1 MPRHSPFLFF
11 LFQQTCKYLKKEVRK
26 EMGPISDIIDT
37 VKSIGSAAKLG
48 GATIFSPT
56 KSISARAMDGTCVFP
71 MVVDGE
77 LIPIDDALTIARA
90 WERTCSSFVLTSLTM
105 SPFLNVTDGE
115 TPSAA
120 EYVKRFHVNM
130 AADSRY
136 GNSPVG
142 LNLESFDQDCAR
154 IGVDY
159 HVLESSAAAVA
170 FNIYQGIHSE
180 LAKRQLAMENFV
192 VEEFIN
198 PSAVN
203 DLYIVQE
210 ARGPGRPRPNPG
222 PRGNARVN
230 PRSGAQSP
238 SITNNVNPT
247 ITVTVPGQAA
257 PRRRLFDDRRAFDH
271 KVDSEF
277 RKAND
282 LVPTMLHIRIYP
294 ITDNKESGGEAID
307 FVLGIKCQLHPVTTD
322 QMVTELARGI
332 KNNDTFFNFI
342 KWTTGETKFFRDFL
356 FAMDQQKADAYQ
368 SVRGD
373 NASIIVASKR
383 RKNIAK
389 VWNRLADNPLTPIL
403 SILVA
408 QDDLDILR
416 DEFGYDVEKMP
427 TLLRTL
433 MSNFYLLGF
442 MNLNLASERV
452 DILIDGQTN
461 PQTYTLS
468 TLAKENTTDD
478 RKFKEMMKMMG
489 RRI

>member
-1 MPRHSPFLFF
+1 
-11 LFQQTCKYLKKEVRK
+11 
-26 EMGPISDIIDT
+26 MGPISDIIDT

-48 GATIFSPT
+48 GAAIFSPT

-77 LIPIDDALTIARA
+77 LIPIEDALTIARA
-90 WERTCSSFVLTSLTM
+90 WERTCSSFVLTTLSM
-105 SPFLNVTDGE
+105 APFMNVEDGAI
-115 TPSAA
+115 PSAA
-120 EYVKRFHVNM
+120 DYVKKFHVNM
-130 AADSRY
+130 AADSMY

-142 LNLESFDQDCAR
+142 LNLESFDRTCAR
-154 IGVDY
+154 LGISYD
-159 HVLESSAAAVA
+159 VLESSAAAVA
-170 FNIYQGIHSE
+170 VHVYQGIQSE
-180 LAKRQLAMENFV
+180 LAKRQLTMENFV
-192 VEEFIN
+192 VEEFTN
-198 PSAVN
+198 PSVVN

-210 ARGPGRPRPNPG
+210 AKGNK
-222 PRGNARVN
+222 PRGGNGSSGGSSGSGSRGTSDGNNRRPPRVGSRPTSTTVN
-230 PRSGAQSP
+230 VGGTT
-238 SITNNVNPT
+238 ITNNIPAQGSSKKRV
-247 ITVTVPGQAA
+247 
-257 PRRRLFDDRRAFDH
+257 FDDRRAFDH
-271 KVDSEF
+271 KVDAEF

-294 ITDNKESGGEAID
+294 LTEKNEGGEAID
-307 FVLGIKCQLHPVTTD
+307 FVLGVKCQLHPITTS
-322 QMVTELARGI
+322 QMVTEIARGI
-332 KNNDTFFNFI
+332 KNNDTLFNFI

-356 FAMDQQKADAYQ
+356 FAVDQQRADAFQ

-389 VWNRLADNPLTPIL
+389 VWNRLGENPLTPIL

-442 MNLNLASERV
+442 LTLNLASERV
-452 DILIDGQTN
+452 DILIDGQAN

-468 TLAKENTTDD
+468 TLSKENTTDD